1 MFFSIYVH
9 KKKPDHCIFE
19 QQVSPVTLL
28 EFEMG
33 GRFEVELHRIWM
45 AANGQR
51 SSQVLSAME
60 WMLVDPKWKLTAYP
74 NPKRRL
80 HDKDTRN
87 TATIHCIRR
96 QKGLEKIGGS

>member
-19 QQVSPVTLL
+19 QQVSPVVLL

-33 GRFEVELHRIWM
+33 GRFEVELHQDLDGSKWPKI
-45 AANGQR
+45 Q
-51 SSQVLSAME
+51 QVLSAME
-60 WMLVDPKWKLTAYP
+60 WMLVDPKWKLTAYQIL
-74 NPKRRL
+74 NGDYI
-80 HDKDTRN
+80 DKDTRN

-96 QKGLEKIGGS
+96 HRAWRK